1 MHADHR
7 LGAVLG
13 DQVES
18 VLGHQVGI
26 GARVG
31 EHELDLPA
39 KNAAAG
45 IHLLRRQH
53 RARLTRRAP
62 QAGRTAERNEKSD
75 AQAIRSAPR
84 SR

>member
-13 DQVES
+13 DQVEG

-31 EHELDLPA
+31 EHQLDLA
-39 KNAAAG
+39 AENAAGG

-53 RARLTRRAP
+53 RAGLA
-62 QAGRTAERNEKSD
+62 
-75 AQAIRSAPR
+75 
-84 SR
+84 